1 MGREK
6 KFPCTWEGC
15 SKAFTGQWNLTRHLR
30 VHNGEK
36 PFVCNFEDC
45 AFACSNKDSLERH
58 SRLHTGEKKFVCNFE
73 GCDYASVN
81 KYTLIRHIRVHT
93 GEKPFVCKV
102 CNYASADK
110 SHLTR
115 HMCSHTGE
123 RTYSCLHEGCGAA
136 FFRGDALRKH
146 ERCVHTDTGLKHQK
160 VREEQVAQALT
171 DAGVVYNRE
180 VKVRF
185 STPGR
190 TSCARIDFVIPRD
203 FGAVYLEIDE
213 CAHRHNT
220 IADEA
225 DRMLRIF
232 TELMIEGDAR
242 KIHMIR
248 FNPDA
253 YMNAGK
259 RPKTP
264 LAARLAELLQT
275 LQCEPVKQHSITYM
289 FYTKKDC
296 LLPAICLDSDYP
308 GSLRALV
315 NS

>member
-15 SKAFTGQWNLTRHLR
+15 SKAFPSQWNLTEHLR
-30 VHNGEK
+30 THTGVK
-36 PFVCNFEDC
+36 PFVCDFEG
-45 AFACSNKDSLERH
+45 CSYASVAKHKLERH
-58 SRLHTGEKKFVCNFE
+58 SRLHTGEKPFVCDFE
-73 GCDYASVN
+73 GCKYACA
-81 KYTLIRHIRVHT
+81 YTSDIARHLRAHT
-93 GEKPFVCKV
+93 GICPYV
-102 CNYASADK
+102 
-110 SHLTR
+110 
-115 HMCSHTGE
+115 
-123 RTYSCLHEGCGAA
+123 CLHEGCGSA
-136 FFRGDALRKH
+136 FTRADALRRH

-160 VREEQVAQALT
+160 VREQQVAQALT

-180 VKVRF
+180 VVMRF

-190 TSCARIDFVIPRD
+190 TSYARIDFVIPRD